1 MIKNKPDFWAYQHT
15 SEFFGMS
22 STRSPSV
29 LRTFCLLLTS
39 TVLLTA
45 CGSGNGTST
54 PTSQTNLTSNTA
66 DTRTPAL
73 PPIPVRITNARGA
86 LLDGQLAKTNT
97 MQESTAALSN
107 PVAKA
112 PSVIPLY
119 DVKQYRLTYQ
129 TLDGGG
135 KLVTASGIVAVP
147 QKPAGSNS
155 PLLSFQHGTVFH
167 NIEAPSND
175 TVATSP
181 VNIIASLGFVV
192 VAADYIGYG
201 ASLGKDH
208 PYLQKEPSAAA
219 VTDFLVAARQ
229 WLAEQ
234 RLPLN
239 DQLFLTGY
247 SEGGYVTLAAQQALE
262 AAGVPITASV
272 AGAGPYDLQYTLDE
286 LPSTK
291 ALLAAAG
298 GALGLSRPAPAAKY
312 PGKIDEATVDLLLY
326 FLIPKE
332 SDIKFS
338 KTFLMDWMANDYDTM
353 RRNSLYDW
361 QAKTP
366 TRLTH
371 GRSDET
377 VPFGNSTRAID
388 GMRAKGTANIELA
401 ECIVS
406 PSDHTNCIKP
416 YAQVMTEYFRTF
428 AKDL

>member
-1 MIKNKPDFWAYQHT
+1 MPCFIHRNL
-15 SEFFGMS
+15 
-22 STRSPSV
+22 
-29 LRTFCLLLTS
+29 LRPASLLLAS
-39 TVLLTA
+39 ALLITA
-45 CGSGNGTST
+45 CGGNSSPTST
-54 PTSQTNLTSNTA
+54 TDTSTTDTSTT
-66 DTRTPAL
+66 DSL

-86 LLDGQLAKTNT
+86 LLDGQLVKTNT
-97 MQESTAALSN
+97 VQESTAALSD
-107 PVAKA
+107 PAAKA
-112 PSVIPLY
+112 PAVIPVY
-119 DVKQYRLTYQ
+119 DVKQYRVTYQ
-129 TLDGGG
+129 TLDGDGN
-135 KLVTASGIVAVP
+135 LSTASGIIAVP
-147 QKPAGSNS
+147 QKPAGAKS

-192 VAADYIGYG
+192 IAADYIGYG
-201 ASLGKDH
+201 TSQGKDH
-208 PYLQKEPSAAA
+208 PYLQKIPSAAV
-219 VTDFLVAARQ
+219 VTDFIVAAKQ

-234 RLPLN
+234 RQPLN

-262 AAGVPITASV
+262 AAGTPITASV

-286 LPSTK
+286 LLNPK

-298 GALGLSRPAPAAKY
+298 GALGLSRPAIAAKY
-312 PGKIDEATVDLLLY
+312 PGKIDEATVDLLMY
-326 FLIPKE
+326 ILIPKE

-353 RRNSLYDW
+353 KNNSLYDW

-371 GRSDET
+371 GRDDVT
-377 VPFGNSTRAID
+377 VPFGNSTRALD
-388 GMRAKGTANIELA
+388 GMRAKGTADIELD
-401 ECIVS
+401 ECFAI
-406 PSDHTNCIKP
+406 PADHTGCIKP
-416 YAQVMTEYFRTF
+416 YAQVMTQYFSTF